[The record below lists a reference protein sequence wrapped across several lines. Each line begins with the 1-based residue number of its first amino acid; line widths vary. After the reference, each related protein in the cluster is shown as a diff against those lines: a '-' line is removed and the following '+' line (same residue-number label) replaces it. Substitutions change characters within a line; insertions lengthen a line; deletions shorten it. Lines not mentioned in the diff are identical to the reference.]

1 MMMMITP
8 PAASQAL
15 FAPVAWLGFSAVAV
29 VVLVV
34 AVVIVVQ
41 WKLYTLTVGGRREGR
56 VLSQRTPS

>member
-29 VVLVV
+29 VV

-41 WKLYTLTVGGRREGR
+41 WKLYTLTVGSRREGR